1 MRVLKKSVKFT
12 ALLTAMVMTV
22 PVMTQ
27 SAYGQHA
34 KQNYNVDLNK
44 TNIIRLPRAAS
55 AVLIGN
61 PDIAD
66 ISVHSAKTLFIVGR
80 GYGETNL
87 IVLDRNGH
95 EVLDTN
101 ITVTNNLSSHNVRL
115 YNASERQTYSCLPNC
130 LPSPVLGDT
139 PEFIGENSN
148 TEPPLE
154 STAAVS
160 EPGPSSAQS
169 GQLAGAGA
177 ASSSVAAPQEQTF
190 TPSPAPSRSFG
201 SGN

>member
-115 YNASERQTYSCLPNC
+115 YKLS
-130 LPSPVLGDT
+130 
-139 PEFIGENSN
+139 SN
-148 TEPPLE
+148 EHEHHPTQLNDGYKHP
-154 STAAVS
+154 AAR
-160 EPGPSSAQS
+160 
-169 GQLAGAGA
+169 
-177 ASSSVAAPQEQTF
+177 
-190 TPSPAPSRSFG
+190 APSDSQHNSTMVTNILLRELLATAMQQQQNMTTHQVLTG
-201 SGN
+201 RI